1 MKIIADQN
9 IPFVKEC
16 FSSIGQVSLVGGRQI
31 MPELVKDADIL
42 LVRSITKVNAGLL
55 AGSRVKFVATATIGT
70 EHVDQTYLAANGI
83 GFASAPGSNA
93 NSVAEYIVAALLAL
107 GKKYKLR
114 LEGRSIGI
122 VGVGNVGSKVEK
134 KCSALG
140 MKVVL
145 NDPPL
150 ARHTGDAKYR
160 PLEELYDCDF
170 ITMHTPLTKDGPDPT
185 FHLANENVFASMKQG
200 AFFFNSSRGKV
211 HDEAAL
217 KKAMQSAQLGGVV
230 LDVWE
235 TEPKVDPW
243 LLQNVDIST
252 PHIAGYSYDGKVV
265 GMIMIYEAACEHF
278 GLTAKKTA
286 ADFLPAPAVPEIV
299 ITDDKLKGDE
309 ETLIHDIVQQVYVIN
324 RDDFNMREIL
334 LQPEDKRAAWFD
346 NLRKEYAVR
355 REFQNTTVLLPDAK
369 TSLAK
374 KLSGIGFQVNC
385 HSERSEESI

>member
-16 FSSIGQVSLVGGRQI
+16 FSSIGQVTLVGGRQI
-31 MPELVKDADIL
+31 TPALVKDADIL
-42 LVRSITKVNAGLL
+42 LVRSITKVNADLL
-55 AGSRVKFVATATIGT
+55 DGSRVKFVATATIGT
-70 EHVDQTYLAANGI
+70 EHVDQEYLADKGI

-107 GKKYKLR
+107 GRKYKFR
-114 LEGRSIGI
+114 LEGKSIGI
-122 VGVGNVGSKVEK
+122 IGVGNVGSKVEK

-140 MKVVL
+140 MNVVL

-150 ARHTGDAKYR
+150 ARQTGDSKYR
-160 PLEELYDCDF
+160 PLKELYGCDF
-170 ITMHTPLTKDGPDPT
+170 ITTHTPLTKDGPDPT
-185 FHLANENVFASMKQG
+185 YHLANENFFASMKQG
-200 AFFFNSSRGKV
+200 AFFFNSARGKV

-217 KKAMQSAQLGGVV
+217 KKAMQSGTVGGVV

-235 TEPKVDPW
+235 TEPNVDPW

-265 GMIMIYEAACEHF
+265 GMMMIYEAACEHF
-278 GLTAKKTA
+278 GLTAEKTA

-299 ITDDKLKGDE
+299 ITNDKLKEDE
-309 ETLIHDIVQQVYVIN
+309 EALIHDIVQQIYVIN

-334 LQPEDKRAAWFD
+334 LQPDEERAAWFD
-346 NLRKEYAVR
+346 GLRKNYPIR
-355 REFQNTTVLLPDAK
+355 REFRNTQAVLSDIAS
-369 TSLAK
+369 SLSG
-374 KLSGIGFQVNC
+374 KLAGIGFQV
-385 HSERSEESI
+385 EKLK